1 MISNDELKK
10 QVNAFYR
17 DVIGLYEKRFDNNI
31 KAFYN
36 IRANEERIENEITE
50 IEKKMKEIN
59 NKEGNHINN
68 DKTFNLTPDAFLSYD
83 RLEKKL
89 EYKNEELSVLKKNNE
104 EEIQKIIQRSKD
116 ILDNLG
122 KYEREKMKIIAV
134 INNRDFV
141 DVLREAN
148 AQRQIYEERKKQ
160 NDEIFGRPV
169 WYFRHWYASVD
180 EWKNP
185 CRGHAGRH

>member
-1 MISNDELKK
+1 MISNYELKK

-36 IRANEERIENEITE
+36 IRANEERIENEISE
-50 IEKKMKEIN
+50 IKTKMNEIN
-59 NKEGNHINN
+59 DKEGNHINN

-83 RLEKKL
+83 RLEK
-89 EYKNEELSVLKKNNE
+89 
-104 EEIQKIIQRSKD
+104 I
-116 ILDNLG
+116 
-122 KYEREKMKIIAV
+122 KIIAA

-160 NDEIFGRPV
+160 NDEIFGK
-169 WYFRHWYASVD
+169 YLSN
-180 EWKNP
+180 KKI
-185 CRGHAGRH
+185 

>member
-1 MISNDELKK
+1 MISNYELKK

-36 IRANEERIENEITE
+36 IRANEERIEKEILQ
-50 IEKKMKEIN
+50 IDRKMKEIN

-68 DKTFNLTPDAFLSYD
+68 NIEFNLTPDAFLSYD

-104 EEIQKIIQRSKD
+104 EEIKKIIKKSKD

-122 KYEREKMKIIAV
+122 KYEEEKMKIIAV
-134 INNRDFV
+134 INNRDFA

-160 NDEIFGRPV
+160 NDEIFGK
-169 WYFRHWYASVD
+169 YL
-180 EWKNP
+180 
-185 CRGHAGRH
+185 

>member
-1 MISNDELKK
+1 MISNYELKK
-10 QVNAFYR
+10 QVNAFYE
-17 DVIGLYEKRFDNNI
+17 DVIRLYDKRFNDNK

-36 IRANEERIENEITE
+36 IRDNEERIENEISE
-50 IEKKMKEIN
+50 IKTKMNEIN
-59 NKEGNHINN
+59 DKEGNHINN

-104 EEIQKIIQRSKD
+104 EEIKKIIKKSKD

-122 KYEREKMKIIAV
+122 KYELEKIQIIAA

-160 NDEIFGRPV
+160 NDEIFGK
-169 WYFRHWYASVD
+169 YLSN
-180 EWKNP
+180 KKI
-185 CRGHAGRH
+185 

>member
-1 MISNDELKK
+1 MISNYELKK

-17 DVIGLYEKRFDNNI
+17 DVIGLYEKRFNDNI

-36 IRANEERIENEITE
+36 IRDNEERIE
-50 IEKKMKEIN
+50 KEISQIKREMN
-59 NKEGNHINN
+59 EFNDKERNHINN
-68 DKTFNLTPDAFLSYD
+68 KTEYNLTPEAFLSYD

-89 EYKNEELSVLKKNNE
+89 EYKNEELRVLKSNNE
-104 EEIQKIIQRSKD
+104 EEIMKIIQRSKD

-160 NDEIFGRPV
+160 NDEIFGK
-169 WYFRHWYASVD
+169 YISN
-180 EWKNP
+180 KKI
-185 CRGHAGRH
+185 